1 LAGNELGDALTVA
14 EAEERI
20 FGVVILN
27 DWSAR
32 DIQAWEYVPLG
43 PFLAKNFAT
52 SVSPWIVTLD
62 ALETFRCATS
72 TGAQAPAPLAYL
84 ADPAYA
90 TAGSFDL
97 ALDVAL
103 QGAAW
108 PAPAVIA
115 RSNFKH
121 MYWNFRQQLVHHTA
135 SGCNLNAG
143 DLLGSGTISG
153 ATPDSRGSML
163 ELSWKGETPL
173 AFANGEKRAFLA
185 DGDTVIMT
193 GACADA
199 STGVRI
205 DFGEVRGT
213 VLPARAPRA

>member
-1 LAGNELGDALTVA
+1 MTPLQ
-14 EAEERI
+14 EEHV
-20 FGVVILN
+20 FGFSLMN

-43 PFLAKNFAT
+43 PFLAKNFLT

-62 ALETFRCATS
+62 ALEPFRCPTS
-72 TGAQAPAPLAYL
+72 TGEQMPPPLPYL

-103 QGAAW
+103 QGASWAD
-108 PAPAVIA
+108 PVVIA

-143 DLLGSGTISG
+143 DLMGSGTISG
-153 ATPDSRGSML
+153 PTPDSRGSML

-173 AFANGEKRAFLA
+173 TFENGEKRAFLA
-185 DGDTVIMT
+185 DGDSLIIAGVCT
-193 GACADA
+193 DA
-199 STGVRI
+199 ASGTSVS
-205 DFGEVRGT
+205 FGECRGK
-213 VLPARAPRA
+213 VLPARPLSSV